1 MRIEEIQERLKAIDS
16 EIEGAEGEALTAFE
30 AEVESLTTER
40 NQILAEIETRKQL
53 RKNIAD
59 GTVGAIIED
68 VKENE
73 KMNERTFTPDSV
85 EYREAYLLN
94 LQGRA
99 LNEAQRAAVSASN
112 AIPTQ
117 TMNKVVGYIEKSPIL
132 NLIDLTYI
140 PSNVTYPVESASAD
154 ANWVAMA
161 TAATDSADAL
171 SAVSLGA
178 YKLIKTVE
186 ITADVG
192 AMAIDAFETWLA
204 ESLGGKV
211 RKALD
216 AAVFNGTGTN
226 QATGI
231 LTTVSATG
239 TFTKAKATYAD
250 LVNIIGS
257 LGSDA
262 AQNATFAMPR
272 KLFFTDVIGI
282 EDSTKHPV
290 VHMDV
295 ESPAKYNI
303 LGYKVVLDDNVPAD
317 TILFGDFKKYKMNI
331 AKAPVIESDG
341 SVAFRTGSVVYRA
354 MALADG
360 KLALANA
367 FVRYGRA
374 AS

>member
-16 EIEGAEGEALTAFE
+16 EIEGAEGEALTALE

-99 LNEAQRAAVSASN
+99 LNEEQRAAVSASN

-171 SAVSLGA
+171 SAISLGA
-178 YKLIKTVE
+178 YKLVKTVE

-192 AMAIDAFETWLA
+192 AMAIDAFENWLA

>member
-16 EIEGAEGEALTAFE
+16 EIEGAEGEALTALE

-99 LNEAQRAAVSASN
+99 LNEEQRAAVSASN

-171 SAVSLGA
+171 SAISLGA

-192 AMAIDAFETWLA
+192 AMAIDAFENWLA

-216 AAVFNGTGTN
+216 AAVFNGSGTN

-360 KLALANA
+360 KLALADA

-374 AS
+374 SS

>member
-16 EIEGAEGEALTAFE
+16 EIEGAEGEALTALE

-99 LNEAQRAAVSASN
+99 LNEEQRAAVSASN

-171 SAVSLGA
+171 SAISLGA

-192 AMAIDAFETWLA
+192 AMAIDAFENWLA

-374 AS
+374 TS

>member
-16 EIEGAEGEALTAFE
+16 EIEGAEGEALTALE

-171 SAVSLGA
+171 SAISLGA

-192 AMAIDAFETWLA
+192 AMAIDAFENWLA

-374 AS
+374 TS